1 MRRRSATQSG
11 IKLVR
16 SQLYSSPDGPRVSRK
31 AAAKITKTPEAKP
44 ITGYV
49 LSVDADLDLD
59 EIWEYIAADNIHAAD
74 RSIHFR
80 DRRSSWI
87 SRFQFSRRMRLL
99 SFLASHL

>member
-1 MRRRSATQSG
+1 M
-11 IKLVR
+11 
-16 SQLYSSPDGPRVSRK
+16 
-31 AAAKITKTPEAKP
+31 
-44 ITGYV
+44 TGYV

-59 EIWEYIAADNIHAAD
+59 EIWEYIAEDNIDAAD
-74 RSIHFR
+74 RSSHFR